1 MRPVRTGVVRA
12 AFGVRPSPGCVRP
25 SLGSSGLC
33 AGAGAHVSASSRGER
48 GDTPRVLVPAGPRR
62 LPQGHERLK
71 ARDCVAKGPFGSR
84 PRARPSVAS
93 GARASR
99 LAASSVQ
106 AARSRMTLIRP
117 IVLNGPAEPTASPT
131 EPARAVSMRYRHL
144 TDLRGRCARGGLWAA
159 VTASMVF
166 AVSADLAAQSYHLSS
181 PAPASQHIRISNS
194 TGDTATFALKLN
206 GRGYRDIDDVLA
218 EIASSAD
225 DYPGEPEYRKA
236 WRFIRGRIRHASPL
250 EDFPGGMIQPA
261 RPRAAALKETRSWPE
276 MRSQSPSSWSR

>member
-1 MRPVRTGVVRA
+1 
-12 AFGVRPSPGCVRP
+12 
-25 SLGSSGLC
+25 
-33 AGAGAHVSASSRGER
+33 
-48 GDTPRVLVPAGPRR
+48 
-62 LPQGHERLK
+62 
-71 ARDCVAKGPFGSR
+71 
-84 PRARPSVAS
+84 
-93 GARASR
+93 
-99 LAASSVQ
+99 
-106 AARSRMTLIRP
+106 MTLIRP

-131 EPARAVSMRYRHL
+131 EPARAASMRYRHL

-166 AVSADLAAQSYHLSS
+166 AASTDLAAQSYHLSS

-218 EIASSAD
+218 EIVSSAD

-250 EDFPGGMIQPA
+250 TGAPWYHAPTLMLNSTAFGFCDDKAHILAYVWQRLGHTARVWSLEGHVVPEVLVGERWAMFDPYLGVYYYPGHYIDDSH
-261 RPRAAALKETRSWPE
+261 AAA
-276 MRSQSPSSWSR
+276 